1 MKLMQNMNR
10 DELIELV
17 SAVFLRVYAFDFALG
32 AFRNVYHL
40 SLYLN
45 HSGTPNGYTAN
56 GYYMDIAFDTLISVV
71 TFLKTVP
78 LARLICRGLS
88 HAFELKPSE

>member
-1 MKLMQNMNR
+1 MKLMKEMNS

-17 SAVFLRVYAFDFALG
+17 AAVSLRIYAFGFALG
-32 AFRNVYHL
+32 AFGNVYHL

-56 GYYMDIAFDTLISVV
+56 GYYMDIAFDTLMSVV
-71 TFLKTVP
+71 TFLLTVS
-78 LARLICRGLS
+78 LAKFICRGLS
-88 HAFELKPSE
+88 LALDQKPSE